1 MFLIGE
7 RILLTLWVGGMWTVG
22 YIVAPVLF
30 KFLEKQQAGMIAG
43 QLFTVMSY
51 IGLFCAVFLIVS
63 QLVQSGSLFL
73 YTGEL
78 IQSGSFK
85 NWRLWTLV
93 VMLVIVVIGQFVLQP
108 MMAELK
114 AAGLEGE
121 TAKQFGRLH
130 GVASVLFLINSIAGL
145 FLVITGLS
153 GNAE

>member
-30 KFLEKQQAGMIAG
+30 KSLDDRMLAGNLAG
-43 QLFTVMSY
+43 QMFTVMSY

-63 QLVQSGSLFL
+63 QLMQSL
-73 YTGEL
+73 T
-78 IQSGSFK
+78 IN

-93 VMLVIVVIGQFVLQP
+93 VMLVIIVISQFVLQP

-114 AAGLEGE
+114 ASGLEGE
-121 TAKQFGRLH
+121 AAKQFGRLH
-130 GVASVLFLINSIAGL
+130 GVASILFLLNSIAGL
-145 FLVITGLS
+145 TLVITGLS
-153 GNAE
+153 SSPE